1 MDKHHLYSEQ
11 KERQTVV
18 SEPVVGYQPISY
30 PQTRIAK
37 TGNCAMSFEE
47 SWERGLSIEQFREHC
62 IAKLK
67 AIYE

>member
-1 MDKHHLYSEQ
+1 MDKHYLYSEP
-11 KERQTVV
+11 KERQTTV
-18 SEPVVGYQPISY
+18 SEPVVGYHCTSY
-30 PQTRIAK
+30 PRTRMAK
-37 TGNCAMSFEE
+37 TGNRATSFEE

>member
-1 MDKHHLYSEQ
+1 MDKHYLYSEQ
-11 KERQTVV
+11 KERKTVV
-18 SEPVVGYQPISY
+18 SEPIVGYHPASY
-30 PQTRIAK
+30 PQTRMAK
-37 TGNCAMSFEE
+37 ADNRATSFEE

>member
-18 SEPVVGYQPISY
+18 SEPVVGYQPISC

-37 TGNCAMSFEE
+37 TDNRATSFEE
-47 SWERGLSIEQFREHC
+47 SWEKGLSIEQFREHC

>member
-11 KERQTVV
+11 KERQTIV

-30 PQTRIAK
+30 QQIERVD
-37 TGNCAMSFEE
+37 NRAMSFEE
-47 SWERGLSIEQFREHC
+47 SWEKGLSIEQFREHC